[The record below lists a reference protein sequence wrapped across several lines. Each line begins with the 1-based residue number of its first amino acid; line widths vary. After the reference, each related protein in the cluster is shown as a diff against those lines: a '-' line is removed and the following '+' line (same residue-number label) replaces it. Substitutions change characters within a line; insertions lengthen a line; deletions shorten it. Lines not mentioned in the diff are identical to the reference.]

1 MGEQCNNGSV
11 ESGLNHGTVP
21 FAMDESLNGTV
32 PLTGGR
38 SQNATS
44 VGGRNG
50 TVPDVVSILDE
61 NDEDENDEDENEVN
75 FQEFTYEEPQMQ
87 TRSHTQG
94 GEQKPNFK

>member
-1 MGEQCNNGSV
+1 MGEKCNTDSV

-32 PLTGGR
+32 PLTGGN
-38 SQNATS
+38 SQNGTP
-44 VGGRNG
+44 VCGGRNG

-61 NDEDENDEDENEVN
+61 NDEDEIDVN
-75 FQEFTYEEPQMQ
+75 FQEFAYEEPQMQ

-94 GEQKPNFK
+94 GQQKPDFK